1 MACGYCKGSGHTRPT
16 CQKRIREMREA
27 ASKPVEPHAE
37 CLPRHTESPWTHVGR
52 EQGPGIF
59 SKHTWQHNVTG
70 EFVTATVP
78 TPPSPPSGCPT
89 DIPEGIIALRRPM
102 DVFAYIARMMPSA
115 TVTRSSASATAVR
128 PENQKPE
135 PAAAQPAPAAAPT
148 MTAGE
153 TGWGMW

>member
-1 MACGYCKGSGHTRPT
+1 
-16 CQKRIREMREA
+16 MREA

-52 EQGPGIF
+52 EQGEGIF
-59 SKHTWQHNVTG
+59 SKHTWRHNVTG

-78 TPPSPPSGCPT
+78 TPPPGCPT
-89 DIPEGIIALRRPM
+89 GIREGVIALRRPK
-102 DVFAYIARMMPSA
+102 DVLAYIAREMPSA
-115 TVTRSSASATAVR
+115 VVTRADAVAG
-128 PENQKPE
+128 PAQTE

-148 MTAGE
+148 MKADE